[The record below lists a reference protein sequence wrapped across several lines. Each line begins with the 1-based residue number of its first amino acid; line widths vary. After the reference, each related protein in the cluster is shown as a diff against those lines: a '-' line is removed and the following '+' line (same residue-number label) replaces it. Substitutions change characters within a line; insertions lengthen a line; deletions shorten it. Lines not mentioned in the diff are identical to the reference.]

1 MQNQNDTSFFGRDI
15 IKFSFLLKKYNDNLV
30 VMRRRSIFVTAPIF
44 GSCMVNHVGN
54 GFPSEAQISSAQ
66 QLSCHFF
73 QIREHFSRDKFEIKI
88 FVGLGHLVIQSS
100 ASVISFMFHSN
111 RFDHHILYS

>member
-15 IKFSFLLKKYNDNLV
+15 IKFSFLLKMYFDNLV
-30 VMRRRSIFVTAPIF
+30 VMRRRSIFVTGPIF

-73 QIREHFSRDKFEIKI
+73 SNKRTFFTRQIRD
-88 FVGLGHLVIQSS
+88 
-100 ASVISFMFHSN
+100 
-111 RFDHHILYS
+111 